1 MYGFVRSM
9 FTEQMR
15 LHAVYFTQ
23 WNQPEPTDS
32 ISNVGN
38 VYPRLVD
45 NSSST
50 CEYIPG
56 DEFINVVWGLPDGET
71 INRFRVY
78 MNGSQQCHDANVVW
92 FLSADK
98 LGSKVAQCNVTQ
110 QNNDDLHVC
119 NIQCLCPCG
128 VQCNYLR
135 LHVQFPPWVKR
146 TLALCSYEQLFEYQ
160 I

>member
-1 MYGFVRSM
+1 MYGFARTM
-9 FTEQMR
+9 FAEQMR

-23 WNQPEPTDS
+23 WKQPEPIDG

-50 CEYIPG
+50 YEYIPG
-56 DEFINVVWGLPDGET
+56 GEFINVVWGLPDGET
-71 INRFRVY
+71 ITRFRVY
-78 MNGSQQCHDANVVW
+78 MNGSQQCDDANAVW
-92 FLSADK
+92 FLSVEKFGA
-98 LGSKVAQCNVTQ
+98 SMAQCNVTQ
-110 QNNDDLHVC
+110 QKSGDLHVC

-128 VQCNYLR
+128 VQCNYLL

-146 TLALCSYEQLFEYQ
+146 TLALCCCEQLFQYQ